1 MIRLTTIALFS
12 FSLLACGEGQTTS
25 TTTPVATPTPSPDA
39 SPERSASE
47 PLPASPSTPPDA
59 GVVDTAIV
67 AAPATEAALP
77 ADKVELTPSKKW
89 PFVEWDAAQ
98 AYTFNL
104 TKPGPGAKLHV
115 FRRPQGWTEK
125 PVPGKVLT
133 KAQSKKALQLLGKTQ
148 GAMEVS
154 KCPFP
159 RHGIVFSVENVP
171 VGSISVCFEC
181 GDILIWPAYNPD
193 PKWEDKK
200 YKRYRKLMRA
210 YDRVFPSWK
219 KLFAEDL
226 GLATDWKSLPGS
238 TP

>member
-1 MIRLTTIALFS
+1 MLRLSTIAVLS
-12 FSLLACGEGQTTS
+12 FSLLACGPEETRS
-25 TTTPVATPTPSPDA
+25 TTAPVATPTPSPDA
-39 SPERSASE
+39 SSALSAS
-47 PLPASPSTPPDA
+47 PQLPPPSTPPDA
-59 GVVDTAIV
+59 GVADAAIV
-67 AAPATEAALP
+67 AAPATSDALP
-77 ADKVELTPSKKW
+77 ADKVALRPSKKW

-104 TKPGPGAKLHV
+104 RKPGPGAKLHV

-133 KAQSKKALQLLGKTQ
+133 EAQSKKALQLLAKTQ
-148 GAMEVS
+148 GGMDVS

-181 GDILIWPAYNPD
+181 GDILIWPPYSPD

-200 YKRYRKLMRA
+200 YKRYGKLMRA
-210 YDRVFPSWK
+210 YDRVFPGWK
-219 KLFAEDL
+219 KLFAKDL
-226 GLATDWKSLPGS
+226 GLATDWTTLPGS

>member
-1 MIRLTTIALFS
+1 MIRLTTITLLS
-12 FSLLACGEGQTTS
+12 CCVLACGEGQTTS
-25 TTTPVATPTPSPDA
+25 STTPVAAPTPSSDG
-39 SPERSASE
+39 SPEGIAPTE
-47 PLPASPSTPPDA
+47 PTTPAIPPPDA
-59 GVVDTAIV
+59 GVVDAGIAT
-67 AAPATEAALP
+67 APATDAAP
-77 ADKVELTPSKKW
+77 TADKVVLTPSKKW

-133 KAQSKKALQLLGKTQ
+133 KAQSKKALQLLSKTQ
-148 GAMEVS
+148 GAMSVS

-159 RHGIVFSVENVP
+159 RHGIVFSVDNVP

-210 YDRVFPSWK
+210 YDRVFPSWE
-219 KLFAEDL
+219 KLFAKDL
-226 GLATDWKSLPGS
+226 GLATDWTTLPGAAR
-238 TP
+238 